1 MWALPIKA
9 VASSVSN
16 AEVLAFGTPKKKK
29 KKKKAIMRCV
39 KCQIVLAFATIGCY
53 VWNGTEG
60 MPFLFYSSSSLF
72 SNKISHIF
80 FISTTCSLS

>member
-9 VASSVSN
+9 LVSGVPN

-29 KKKKAIMRCV
+29 KKKAIMSCV

-60 MPFLFYSSSSLF
+60 MPFLFY
-72 SNKISHIF
+72 
-80 FISTTCSLS
+80 